1 MNNPL
6 KQAFIGLDT
15 HYPLADGRNA
25 RRIYLD
31 SAASSLMLKPASD
44 TVQEYLRHYAN
55 THTSVHTSAH
65 ITSKTIAWAHQ
76 QVLDFVCASPK
87 EYISAFL
94 GSGTTAV
101 ANRIAT
107 GLTTLRPQKDVVLI
121 SSMEHHSNDLPH
133 RVHAQKIEH
142 IPLHGEGQNSGQIS
156 LQGLEKL
163 LQQYQ
168 ERVNYVAV
176 SGVSNVTGIINP
188 LQKIAE
194 LSHRFD
200 ALLVVD
206 GAQMVAHM
214 PININQLDIDCFM
227 FSGHKVYA
235 PGSPGVL
242 VAKSELIKALQPTQ
256 YGGGMVGKVSKWNFN
271 IHTDLIEREQAGT
284 PNIPGAIALACVLK
298 YLDRLGM
305 DTVYA
310 QETELTQWTLE
321 QLATCR
327 SITIYGEHKNL
338 SRIASIAFNLKNIG
352 HGLVAAILNDYHGIA
367 VRNEC
372 FCAHPYVHEL
382 LKEDFEELASIELDN
397 AAMEKLFQD
406 RRGMVRV
413 SFGLYTTKD
422 DIQALVLG
430 LKDVEDNIATY
441 KTYYALQEDGSYR
454 HKTFHPEIDQLF
466 DIEHELFAQ
475 LDID

>member
-1 MNNPL
+1 MNNSL

-15 HYPLADGRNA
+15 HYPVADGRNA

-44 TVQEYLRHYAN
+44 TVQLYLRHYAN

-65 ITSKTIAWAHQ
+65 ITSKTIAWAHR
-76 QVLDFVCASPK
+76 QVLDFVCASPQK
-87 EYISAFL
+87 YICTFL

-107 GLTTLRPQKDVVLI
+107 GLSILRPQKNVVLI

-133 RVHAQKIEH
+133 RVHAKKIEH
-142 IPLHGEGQNSGQIS
+142 IPLCGEGQHSAQIS

-163 LQQYQ
+163 LQKYQ
-168 ERVNYVAV
+168 GRVNYVAV

-194 LSHRFD
+194 LTHRFD

-214 PININQLDIDCFM
+214 PINLDALDIDCFM

-242 VAKSELIKALQPTQ
+242 VAKSELIEALQPMQ
-256 YGGGMVGKVSKWNFN
+256 YGGGMVGTVSKWNFN
-271 IHTDLIEREQAGT
+271 INADLIEREQAGT

-298 YLDRLGM
+298 YLDCLGM
-305 DTVYA
+305 DNVYA
-310 QETELTQWTLE
+310 QEIELTQWTLE

-327 SITIYGEHKNL
+327 SITIYGEHENIAH
-338 SRIASIAFNLKNIG
+338 IASIAFNLKNIG

-382 LKEDFEELASIELDN
+382 LKEDFEELADIELDN
-397 AAMEKLFQD
+397 AGMEQLFQD

-413 SFGLYTTKD
+413 SFGLYTTKN

-430 LKDVEDNIATY
+430 LKDIENNIATY
-441 KTYYALQEDGSYR
+441 KPHYAPQGDGSYI
-454 HKTFHPEIDQLF
+454 HKTFHPMIDQLF
-466 DIEHELFAQ
+466 NIEHELLAQ
-475 LDID
+475 VKKY